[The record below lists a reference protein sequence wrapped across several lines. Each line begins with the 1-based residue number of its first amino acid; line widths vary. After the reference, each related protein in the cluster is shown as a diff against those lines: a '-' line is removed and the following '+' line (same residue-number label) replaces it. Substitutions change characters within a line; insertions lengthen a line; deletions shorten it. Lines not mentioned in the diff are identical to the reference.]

1 MFTVIM
7 RLEDGQVAKL
17 HDGFETKGAATAHI
31 KKFAKSYPD
40 AFVIPTPTEEGEWEF
55 GADNALTFITP
66 VEVNPLH
73 RDLSRAGFNWL
84 LAYTGLDDVWA
95 GLEAHFKT
103 ADRATYATL
112 REAANRNTFRLA
124 TTLAMVESFK
134 AFAPDVDLSEETIT
148 AAWELAA
155 NRDAD
160 K

>member
-1 MFTVIM
+1 MLVYFATPAGNLFATDDYPAQRYRDQYPAGTVEIDAPPSTDH
-7 RLEDGQVAKL
+7 RWIDGAWV
-17 HDGFETKGAATAHI
+17 
-31 KKFAKSYPD
+31 
-40 AFVIPTPTEEGEWEF
+40 FVE
-55 GADNALTFITP
+55 P
-66 VEVNPLH
+66 VSVNPLH
-73 RDLSRAGFNWL
+73 RDLSPAGFNWL

-112 REAANRNTFRLA
+112 REAANRNTFRLT

>member
-1 MFTVIM
+1 MTTTKHFADI
-7 RLEDGQVAKL
+7 DGNYIGGFG
-17 HDGFETKGAATAHI
+17 DGAEPPKGAISTTAPHHGLD
-31 KKFAKSYPD
+31 KWDGGGWVPYVP
-40 AFVIPTPTEEGEWEF
+40 V
-55 GADNALTFITP
+55 AD
-66 VEVNPLH
+66 VH

-112 REAANRNTFRLA
+112 REAANRNTFRLT

-155 NRDAD
+155 GRDAD